1 MAGSDARDPVDSTGP
16 VDPLRR
22 RVRLGALHDLYGAL
36 LTPRQRRLME
46 LCLFDD
52 LSLGEIAAEA
62 GVTRQAVHDV
72 LERAGAVLER
82 YEGRLGLLTE
92 RERRDGMLS
101 QLAGLLEAGAAGG
114 AAALQRARELVALLA
129 EDRPATRGR
138 PPEREAL

>member
-1 MAGSDARDPVDSTGP
+1 
-16 VDPLRR
+16 
-22 RVRLGALHDLYGAL
+22 VRLGALYDLYRAL

-62 GVTRQAVHDV
+62 GVTRQAVHDI

-82 YEGRLGLLTE
+82 YEGRLGLLGE
-92 RERRDGMLS
+92 RERRDGILR
-101 QLAGLLEAGAAGG
+101 QLAGLLEAGGAGGGDGAGG
-114 AAALQRARELVALLA
+114 ADGAGGGDSAAVLRRARELVALLA